1 LTMEGSF
8 DFLNK
13 GIHLTANYLVSLIVR
28 RKGEADEVG
37 SSYVDGCH
45 VCEIDTDISLLGVG

>member
-1 LTMEGSF
+1 MEGSF

-13 GIHLTANYLVSLIVR
+13 GIHLTANCLVSLIVG